1 MGCARYFRQRHPAV
15 RIGPVNP
22 VNPVGFGT
30 SAARWM
36 IPGLG
41 RNVRPPLLDESYVD
55 EVIHV
60 DGGVDG

>member
-1 MGCARYFRQRHPAV
+1 
-15 RIGPVNP
+15 
-22 VNPVGFGT
+22 
-30 SAARWM
+30 M